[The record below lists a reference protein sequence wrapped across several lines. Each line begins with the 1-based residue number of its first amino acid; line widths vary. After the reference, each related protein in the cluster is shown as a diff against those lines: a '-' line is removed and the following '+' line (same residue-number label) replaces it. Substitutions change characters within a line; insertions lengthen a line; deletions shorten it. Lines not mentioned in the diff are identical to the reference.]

1 MKLIIPTLSNYD
13 SYAESHSTI
22 ITSSDK
28 VLFLEKTEKGSW
40 LNGRWEGKGEYD
52 YSVRLEGNFNY
63 SITKETFEMLENAL
77 YGND

>member
-1 MKLIIPTLSNYD
+1 MKLTIPTLNDYD
-13 SYAESHSTI
+13 PNAESHSTI

-28 VLFLEKTEKGSW
+28 VLFLEKTENGSW
-40 LNGRWEGKGEYD
+40 LNGRWEGKGEYE
-52 YSVRLEGNFNY
+52 YSVRLEGDFNY